1 MHHLRYC
8 KFIALSE
15 NFISTSMRTVK
26 LKGGGGKALQK
37 NKRKNLTKFEARE
50 SNQLFA

>member
-26 LKGGGGKALQK
+26 LKGGGEGIAKKQ
-37 NKRKNLTKFEARE
+37 TKKF
-50 SNQLFA
+50 NQI